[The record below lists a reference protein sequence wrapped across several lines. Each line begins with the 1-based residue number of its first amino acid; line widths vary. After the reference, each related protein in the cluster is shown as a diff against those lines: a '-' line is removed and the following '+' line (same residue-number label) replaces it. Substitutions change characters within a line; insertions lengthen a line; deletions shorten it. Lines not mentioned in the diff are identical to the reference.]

1 MAALTAEGSD
11 GSVDGLDED
20 TFTVQL
26 EGEVISSL
34 SLLACPCN

>member
-1 MAALTAEGSD
+1 MVIISLKIGVLEENEALTAEWGD

-26 EGEVISSL
+26 K
-34 SLLACPCN
+34 N